1 VRIAYQVIL
10 LQFAPNLIKEKKMA
24 TIVENIQQRYKKS
37 LLSKKEAARE
47 LNISIATLDRLRAQ
61 GLIKSKKIKH

>member
-1 VRIAYQVIL
+1 
-10 LQFAPNLIKEKKMA
+10 MA
-24 TIVENIQQRYKKS
+24 TIVDNIQQRYKKS

-61 GLIKSKKIKH
+61 GLIKSKKIKNKIFFTINELASFIGE